1 MVRFACR
8 DCPRVGRYRL
18 AVLAERCGADTD
30 LEDVLAAISAN
41 CPRHRESHLGRRCRA
56 YYPDLPPPRPP
67 ALAEDLRRRRR
78 GKVGRSRSRE
88 WMHRTALDVPV
99 DHHPA
104 PAVAGVP
111 LGAARCVFHALM
123 WFSASP
129 RRQYT
134 SS

>member
-111 LGAARCVFHALM
+111 LGHQVLVVRRR
-123 WFSASP
+123 SACWP
-129 RRQYT
+129 LPYKRT
-134 SS
+134 TM

>member
-56 YYPDLPPPRPP
+56 S
-67 ALAEDLRRRRR
+67 ARR
-78 GKVGRSRSRE
+78 GAR
-88 WMHRTALDVPV
+88 
-99 DHHPA
+99 A
-104 PAVAGVP
+104 PAGE
-111 LGAARCVFHALM
+111 G
-123 WFSASP
+123 
-129 RRQYT
+129 RRLPWG
-134 SS
+134 